1 MVFTTFHLFQIMAGK
16 AKGLVGIFGTPQEL
30 RDFGEVFFGSLAI
43 ALVYFL
49 VSSFYF
55 RNRKTRHK
63 KVRVNNASS
72 RFLVFYWNGNRWLG
86 SYARRGR

>member
-49 VSSFYF
+49 YRHFTSGIAKPGTKDSS
-55 RNRKTRHK
+55 
-63 KVRVNNASS
+63 
-72 RFLVFYWNGNRWLG
+72 
-86 SYARRGR
+86 